1 MVFEKSCGAIVY
13 TIEDSLDILE
23 HEKSKEILKQ
33 ADNYI
38 NIPFSCRGEVRLI
51 TVLCTT

>member
-1 MVFEKSCGAIVY
+1 L
-13 TIEDSLDILE
+13 EDALDILE

-38 NIPFSCRGEVRLI
+38 KNSYV
-51 TVLCTT
+51 

>member
-38 NIPFSCRGEVRLI
+38 KNSYVFRL
-51 TVLCTT
+51 VAEAK